1 MGVYNDQGDASTP
14 TGWTEI
20 TGSPFGTGTVKL
32 CVFTRVMWSGTT
44 APTTTISGSG
54 TNIAHVAAIATYNN
68 VDTVNIIDV
77 IGTSSTGTGSPMTC
91 GGVTTNYDSSWVVV
105 FAGRGDNEDVNTQT
119 INASATGVTER
130 TDAGTNEGNDAML
143 DATYF
148 GTMLVQSGRV
158 DGMVS
163 GAAHTTAHTVRP
175 AFEIIRT
182 KPGVST
188 VSSIFLMCLSD
199 RVLGT
204 AGGQILFVR
213 DGVRRAAHLPGNI
226 ILLSRHLVEDQDG
239 PDAAAGFALA
249 EKLRAESADPLVP
262 ILRHAGLLATV
273 RLLTSGVL
281 PEGSLAGYA
290 ETALPAE
297 PLPLPVPLLLE
308 RFRAAGIASSPYA
321 FALDPS
327 GETVLDLIEGDPFR
341 SGAPPPILPDGEWI
355 SLQTICQDG

>member
-1 MGVYNDQGDASTP
+1 MRVVISILLLCFTAEAQFISTIQRKKRSSAVAPPAAITFGAATTASINGAPGRTGNGDISVTLPTGWTAGQVAIMGVYNDQGDASTP

-163 GAAHTTAHTVRP
+163 GAAHTTAHTIRP
-175 AFEIIRT
+175 A
-182 KPGVST
+182 
-188 VSSIFLMCLSD
+188 L
-199 RVLGT
+199 
-204 AGGQILFVR
+204 
-213 DGVRRAAHLPGNI
+213 
-226 ILLSRHLVEDQDG
+226 
-239 PDAAAGFALA
+239 
-249 EKLRAESADPLVP
+249 
-262 ILRHAGLLATV
+262 
-273 RLLTSGVL
+273 
-281 PEGSLAGYA
+281 
-290 ETALPAE
+290 
-297 PLPLPVPLLLE
+297 
-308 RFRAAGIASSPYA
+308 
-321 FALDPS
+321 
-327 GETVLDLIEGDPFR
+327 
-341 SGAPPPILPDGEWI
+341 
-355 SLQTICQDG
+355 